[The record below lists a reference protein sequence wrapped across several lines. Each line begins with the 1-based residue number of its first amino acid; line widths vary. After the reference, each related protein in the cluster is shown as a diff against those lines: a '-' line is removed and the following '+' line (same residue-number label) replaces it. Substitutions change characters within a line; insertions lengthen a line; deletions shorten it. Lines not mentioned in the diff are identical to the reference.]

1 MDTMEKKDV
10 QPVSENSV
18 KLVTDMLFQ
27 AVRAGIGAGVSSEE
41 ALHEGCEL
49 LVRRMARVTDILAA
63 RGQKMEDIS
72 PEELQA
78 LWKQTETEA
87 DKIEE

>member
-1 MDTMEKKDV
+1 MDTMEGKDV

-27 AVRAGIGAGVSSEE
+27 AVRAGIGAGVDAEQ

-49 LVRRMARVTDILAA
+49 LVRHTARVTDLLAA

>member
-1 MDTMEKKDV
+1 MSSCSHSLTRLKTALCEADCV
-10 QPVSENSV
+10 V
-18 KLVTDMLFQ
+18 
-27 AVRAGIGAGVSSEE
+27 IGAGVSSEE

-49 LVRRMARVTDILAA
+49 LVRHMARVTDILAA